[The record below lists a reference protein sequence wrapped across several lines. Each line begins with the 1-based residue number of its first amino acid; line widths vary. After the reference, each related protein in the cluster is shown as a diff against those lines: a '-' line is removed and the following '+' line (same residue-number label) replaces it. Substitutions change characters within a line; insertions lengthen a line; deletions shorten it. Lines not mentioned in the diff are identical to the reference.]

1 MRKKLE
7 ILAKYES
14 AKQRRVDEPPQ
25 YVTLMRKMPIFTLAY
40 HITKLHVRKR
50 IKRFFEIKRCELR
63 SNFIGFE
70 LIFSYWIS
78 KQDRTFCLAFFK

>member
-25 YVTLMRKMPIFTLAY
+25 YVTLMKKM
-40 HITKLHVRKR
+40 
-50 IKRFFEIKRCELR
+50 
-63 SNFIGFE
+63 
-70 LIFSYWIS
+70 
-78 KQDRTFCLAFFK
+78 